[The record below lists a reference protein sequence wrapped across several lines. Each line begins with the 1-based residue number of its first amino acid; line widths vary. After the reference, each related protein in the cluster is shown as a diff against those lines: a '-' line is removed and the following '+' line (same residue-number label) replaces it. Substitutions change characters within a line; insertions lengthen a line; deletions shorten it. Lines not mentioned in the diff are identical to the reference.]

1 MRLASWCFPFDF
13 LFFVGNVE
21 AYFTHT
27 VNVWKCVSPLV
38 VLFYRFDPVIVEV
51 GLKISFALVGHV
63 VNNLWISV
71 DMFPIEIL
79 TNVAVCHY
87 LTSNV
92 VVMLS

>member
-51 GLKISFALVGHV
+51 RLKISFALVGHIGDD
-63 VNNLWISV
+63 LWIAV
-71 DMFPIEIL
+71 YVFPIEIL
-79 TNVAVCHY
+79 AYIAICH
-87 LTSNV
+87 
-92 VVMLS
+92 